1 MNIIHKA
8 LLISITT
15 FLFVLNGC
23 TAKDESNNPSA
34 KKSTPVY
41 NNINNPKDFGKYFV
55 LEKRKISQ
63 SEVNDVVKKISEI
76 NPSLMSNSSSAPR
89 NSNGNFIF
97 SDLNLNE
104 FFNVN
109 QIKLQG
115 AHIQEGELSFDRI
128 DLSGIKIKNSL
139 NETLSFKKITI
150 ISPKL
155 ETTELILL
163 ALQDQKIKEGR
174 HK

>member
-1 MNIIHKA
+1 MNITHKA

-63 SEVNDVVKKISEI
+63 SEVNDVVKKISEF
-76 NPSLMSNSSSAPR
+76 NPSL
-89 NSNGNFIF
+89 I
-97 SDLNLNE
+97 
-104 FFNVN
+104 
-109 QIKLQG
+109 QIKMW
-115 AHIQEGELSFDRI
+115 
-128 DLSGIKIKNSL
+128 
-139 NETLSFKKITI
+139 
-150 ISPKL
+150 
-155 ETTELILL
+155 
-163 ALQDQKIKEGR
+163 
-174 HK
+174 